1 MSYYETLWEWMD
13 ELMDGVPFLNKKQ
26 RKLLVKRPRPLWTL
40 TEKELDE
47 LDRRVDAA
55 LEKAPRDVRL
65 NKPSEEKDAF
75 QGVNP

>member
-1 MSYYETLWEWMD
+1 MKEKH
-13 ELMDGVPFLNKKQ
+13 P
-26 RKLLVKRPRPLWTL
+26 RPLVKRPRLLWTL
-40 TEKELDE
+40 TERELDE

-55 LEKAPRDVRL
+55 LEKAPKDVRL